1 MKLTRLR
8 VDQFRRFRQPF
19 ELRGLGD
26 GLNLFAGPNEAGKS
40 TLVAAI
46 RAAFFERH
54 RSGTVEHLR
63 PWGDGG
69 AAPEVELDF
78 ELGGTP
84 CRLTKRFLGKKRCT
98 LQFGTR
104 TLDGTDAEDFIAEQ
118 LGFAFAA
125 KGSSKSEHWG
135 IPGLLWMEQGEAQHI
150 REAVTHATDHLRTAL
165 NASLGEIAGGD
176 GDDLTNEVEKLRN
189 ELLTPTSDK
198 PRGAHAEALQAEQSL
213 RDALAAI
220 DADLLTYRQKVDRL
234 AQLRREHETDAIER
248 PWEVLRAQADAAGEA
263 LREAQ
268 SLQRQL
274 DGERECGAGSGAAHR
289 PAASPARCSML
300 PSHAKPNFERKP
312 SSPRNVG
319 STTPTGWP
327 RPWQQRER
335 DAVLRHE
342 TARRYAWVWRVRG
355 DNRNAH

>member
-1 MKLTRLR
+1 
-8 VDQFRRFRQPF
+8 
-19 ELRGLGD
+19 
-26 GLNLFAGPNEAGKS
+26 
-40 TLVAAI
+40 VAAI

-63 PWGDGG
+63 PWNDGS

-78 ELGGTP
+78 ELGGTQ

-104 TLDGTDAEDFIAEQ
+104 TLDGTEAEDFIAEQ

-135 IPGLLWMEQGEAQHI
+135 IPGLLWMEQGEAQDI
-150 REAVTHATDHLRTAL
+150 RDAVTHATDHLRTAL

-176 GDDLTNEVEKLRN
+176 GDDVTNEVEKLRN

-198 PRGAHAEALQAEQSL
+198 PRGAYTEALQAERSL
-213 RDALAAI
+213 CDALAAV

-234 AQLRREHETDAIER
+234 AQLRREHEVDAGER
-248 PWEVLRAQADAAGEA
+248 PWAALRTQANAAGDA

-268 SLQRQL
+268 SLQQQLAGEQNAVLALAQRIDLLRRQL
-274 DGERECGAGSGAAHR
+274 DGYAAESHDAERRADAVIAAQR
-289 PAASPARCSML
+289 ALDDANGLAA
-300 PSHAKPNFERKP
+300 
-312 SSPRNVG
+312 
-319 STTPTGWP
+319 
-327 RPWQQRER
+327 PWQQRER